1 MPEEWKITSV
11 TPDFQKCKKA
21 DSGNYRIMFVPE
33 KTMKQI
39 LLEDV
44 LWHMQNKVIQ
54 DSQHGFTKGRL
65 CLTNLVAFCD
75 AVMALVDKGKA
86 TDFIYP
92 NC

>member
-1 MPEEWKITSV
+1 VSLTSV
-11 TPDFQKCKKA
+11 PGK
-21 DSGNYRIMFVPE
+21 IVE
-33 KTMKQI
+33 QI
-39 LLEDV
+39 LLEAM
-44 LWHMQNKVIQ
+44 LRHIREKEVIR

-86 TDFIYP
+86 TDFIYL